1 MYNKGIIMELLK
13 SFYTPVT
20 QLDRVSVY
28 ETESQRFESS
38 QACQFWRGMVLTVAR
53 WIPNPKVAV
62 QICVPLPITKTKEV
76 NDI

>member
-1 MYNKGIIMELLK
+1 MELLK

-62 QICVPLPITKTKEV
+62 RICVPLPFFSKGKS